1 MKTENWSTF
10 KCFSHCSFVLI
21 LQNLEVRYKVQSTK
35 LVFVAVLKSNLS
47 VHEGILL
54 EIRVPNWLLEF
65 TNFPNWLALFV
76 IPKWASIT

>member
-1 MKTENWSTF
+1 MLF
-10 KCFSHCSFVLI
+10 A
-21 LQNLEVRYKVQSTK
+21 LQFCAHTSKSRGQVYVQSTK

-54 EIRVPNWLLEF
+54 EIRVANWLLEF

>member
-1 MKTENWSTF
+1 MKIENWSTF

-65 TNFPNWLALFV
+65 YKLPQLAGT
-76 IPKWASIT
+76 ICDPKWASIT